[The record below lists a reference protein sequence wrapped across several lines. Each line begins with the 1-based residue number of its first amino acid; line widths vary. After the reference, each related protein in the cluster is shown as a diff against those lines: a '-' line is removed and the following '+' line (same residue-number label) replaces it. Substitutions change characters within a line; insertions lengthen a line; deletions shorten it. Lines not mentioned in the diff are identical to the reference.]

1 MSTEPKKTDTK
12 KAGAKPKRITKAAAL
27 AMLMP
32 RNDAEVASLIAETIK
47 AQTVR
52 EEMVAL
58 RDGKLAEAAAEIE
71 EQYGYD
77 AVIQAAD
84 VDMARNVELL
94 EMWADQNPE
103 VFGKLK
109 SVTRAG
115 ASFGWRLGQ
124 WKTGLKSKVTWEMV
138 VDYLTSLVKLA
149 KAERAAGAEGDADT
163 ILLGEIAKKFIRV
176 MVQPNKEAMIAE
188 RENVEA
194 VAVLDAAGVMLNQ
207 EERFYFEPL
216 REGQAPTTLT
226 GGEG

>member
-1 MSTEPKKTDTK
+1 MSTDPKNTDK
-12 KAGAKPKRITKAAAL
+12 KAGAVKPKRLTKKAAL

-32 RNDAEVASLIAETIK
+32 RNEAEVCALIAETIK

-52 EEMVAL
+52 EEAVAL
-58 RDGKLAEAAAEIE
+58 RDGKLADAAAEIE
-71 EQYGYD
+71 EQFGYD
-77 AVIQAAD
+77 EIIQAAD

-94 EMWADQNPE
+94 EMWADQHPE
-103 VFGKLK
+103 VFGDLK

-124 WKTGLKSKVTWEMV
+124 WKTQLKSKVTWEMV

-149 KAERAAGAEGDADT
+149 KAEKAAGADGDKDT
-163 ILLGEIAKKFIRV
+163 ILLGELAKKFIRV
-176 MVQPNKEAMIAE
+176 CVEPNKVAMIAE

-194 VAVLDAAGVMLNQ
+194 VAVMEAAGVVLNQ

-216 REGQAPTTLT
+216 REGQAGTTLT